1 MADGIFLAT
10 VDQIPKGEG
19 RTFEVAG
26 RRMAVFHTH
35 AGEVFATQAECPHR
49 AGPLADGLLGG
60 TTVVCPLHDRTF
72 DLRTG
77 CGVSD
82 NTRAIAV
89 YPVRLAG
96 TGEIWLLPGE
106 GRTGT

>member
-1 MADGIFLAT
+1 MAQEILLAT

-26 RRMAVFHTH
+26 RRMAVFRTH

-49 AGPLADGLLGG
+49 SGPLADGLLGS
-60 TTVVCPLHDRTF
+60 TTVVCPLHDRAF

-77 CGVSD
+77 CGLSD
-82 NTRAIAV
+82 DSMPIAV
-89 YPVRLAG
+89 YPVRVSG
-96 TGEIWLLPGE
+96 KGEIWLIATD
-106 GRTGT
+106 RQAWA